1 MRGLT
6 WSIKLCA
13 YFTSYYMRSVTNENL
28 IWCSC
33 CFRNCTKIVSVGYFV
48 ISKML
53 QPLFNML
60 RHVHV
65 CVLTARDQPNSR
77 SSMKNA
83 QLREFLSSPWFF
95 VNCSAF
101 VFICDG
107 FLDLSLRF
115 YTNLSFAACQFLFR
129 IFVVNRQLT
138 SDDSLL
144 CIRAK
149 KHFIS
154 NDEYIEPWNKGQ
166 LGPWNVREFQT
177 LHGFFMSLGIF
188 SKTRHEIVHFPV
200 N

>member
-1 MRGLT
+1 
-6 WSIKLCA
+6 
-13 YFTSYYMRSVTNENL
+13 MRSVTNKNL

-60 RHVHV
+60 HDVYV
-65 CVLTARDQPNSR
+65 CVLTGRDQPNSR
-77 SSMKNA
+77 SAMKNA
-83 QLREFLSSPWFF
+83 QLREFLSNPWFF

-101 VFICDG
+101 VFICDD

-129 IFVVNRQLT
+129 IFVVNSWQVMTVCYVLELR
-138 SDDSLL
+138 SILL
-144 CIRAK
+144 I
-149 KHFIS
+149 
-154 NDEYIEPWNKGQ
+154 NDEYITPWNKGQ
-166 LGPWNVREFQT
+166 LGPWNFREFQT

-188 SKTRHEIVHFPV
+188 SKTRHEIAHFPV